1 MATAAPL
8 NLYSF
13 RAYSSVLTQVQGIA
27 PSDVALVSSVEAA
40 LLEASQEYAAR
51 NYRRDKVAGN

>member
-1 MATAAPL
+1 MATATPL

-27 PSDVALVSSVEAA
+27 PSDVTLVSSVEAA
-40 LLEASQEYAAR
+40 AASASAASR
-51 NYRRDKVAGN
+51 